1 MDKEYMNAPVMSC
14 EILALEMS
22 RHRLDDFKNF
32 DFLIF
37 ASVAFILCFKSFIS
51 VITSSRTLQQSL

>member
-1 MDKEYMNAPVMSC
+1 MGIEYVNAQVMSC

-22 RHRLDDFKNF
+22 RHRLDDFKTF

-37 ASVAFILCFKSFIS
+37 ASVAFVLCFKAFIS
-51 VITSSRTLQQSL
+51 VISSSKTLQ